1 MDGSALEGPALPDV
15 SSDEGQHQLNI
26 ILSIRRIVLRR
37 WLLDP
42 ADERIIITV
51 SRSGYAVYWSFVRSQ
66 ILSDGGGFARF

>member
-1 MDGSALEGPALPDV
+1 MDDSALQGPALPDV
-15 SSDEGQHQLNI
+15 SSAEGQHQLNI

-42 ADERIIITV
+42 ADDRIIITV

-66 ILSDGGGFARF
+66 ILSDRGGFARF